1 VRRRQFICG
10 ITSLTL
16 LSGCGVLPTLSRPTT
31 ARVSRIGYIGNTS
44 NPVGAQY
51 LSGLKQGLAE
61 LGNVE
66 GQSVTYEVH
75 NAANSSNAQ
84 LLEFA
89 QELVRLPVDVIV
101 GTGSNNSIPA
111 TQATSVL
118 PIVFIGATDPVGQGL
133 VESLAHPGGNVT
145 GVTNVPASVV
155 GKRLE
160 LLARLMRGLT
170 RVGMFTAFGPAD
182 VAASTLKLQAATPV
196 ADSLGI
202 QLKTLSVRAPED
214 VEPAL
219 AEGLAWSAQAL
230 LVVSGS
236 VVNDVSV
243 SQRLVDFQ
251 TQNNVPVIFAE
262 TPDGTTEGGLMS
274 YTASNAG
281 LARVAASLV
290 DRILK
295 GASPADLPVQQPTE
309 YEFVVNRTVAN
320 EVGITI
326 PSEVAADV
334 SQWDQ

>member
-1 VRRRQFICG
+1 V
-10 ITSLTL
+10 
-16 LSGCGVLPTLSRPTT
+16 
-31 ARVSRIGYIGNTS
+31 RVSRIGYIGNIS

-66 GQSVTYEVH
+66 GPSVTYEVR

-84 LLEFA
+84 LLEYA

-160 LLARLMRGLT
+160 LLARLMHGLT
-170 RVGMFTAFGPAD
+170 RVGIFTAFGPAD

-202 QLKTLSVRAPED
+202 QLKTLEVRASED

-251 TQNNVPVIFAE
+251 TQNRVPVVFAE
-262 TPDGTTEGGLMS
+262 APDGTTEGGLMS

-295 GASPADLPVQQPTE
+295 GASPSDLPIQQPTE
-309 YEFVVNRTVAN
+309 YEFVVNQTVAN

-326 PSEVAADV
+326 PPEVAADV